1 MCIRSPYE
9 TVKAPNPYEELML
22 MKPLRLPYHILAI
35 LYGTYILVTF
45 LQPVTAQG
53 ATYYVAT
60 TGSDSNPGTST
71 SPWRNPQKCAAAPI
85 RAGDTCIVR
94 SGTYTDT
101 DGNGPVVWVYDRSTT
116 PSGTA
121 SQPITIKSEKPLG
134 AKIVGPSNRNS
145 WGFYVQKP
153 YYVIEGFDIS
163 GVNNN
168 SSTGGGAGV
177 LIVDTGDG
185 TIVRSNNIHHIGRQS
200 CTNSTGGFFAVIVRG
215 ASGVLI
221 EGNRISYIGRKRNG
235 ESGCSTIPD
244 THDHPIYIKAASGT
258 TIRRNVIYNTI
269 MGIPIHVYG
278 GTTSNLSIYH
288 NTIHGYTALA
298 SSHIILSST
307 IRTANIKNNTSTD
320 AKLAM
325 IRLYGLTASGL
336 TISNNVSNGILQHGS
351 ASGVTFSNNLQNTNP
366 AYINKPANDF
376 RLTSSSPVIN
386 HGSKSGVPPVP
397 DGRPDSSAYEYSIQS
412 STAPYLAPTGVSS
425 F

>member
-1 MCIRSPYE
+1 MANRFIKSSHCASLSFSG
-9 TVKAPNPYEELML
+9 VCASL
-22 MKPLRLPYHILAI
+22 ILLGAM
-35 LYGTYILVTF
+35 
-45 LQPVTAQG
+45 TAEG

-60 TGSDSNPGTST
+60 TGNDSNSGTSS
-71 SPWRNPQKCAAAPI
+71 SPWRNPQRCTTSPI

-101 DGNGPVVWVYDRSTT
+101 NGDGPVVYVHDRTTT

-134 AKIVGPSNRNS
+134 AKIVGPSNRNG

-168 SSTGGGAGV
+168 SSTGGGAGI

-185 TIVRSNNIHHIGRQS
+185 TIVRLNAIHHIGRQS

-221 EGNRISYIGRKRNG
+221 ERNRISYIGRKRNG
-235 ESGCSTIPD
+235 ESGCSTVPD
-244 THDHPIYIKAASGT
+244 THDHAIYIKAASGT

-278 GTTSNLSIYH
+278 GTTSNLNIYH
-288 NTIHGYTALA
+288 NTLHGYTALA
-298 SSHIILSST
+298 SSHILLSST

-320 AKLAM
+320 ANRAM
-325 IRLYGLTASGL
+325 VRLYNLTASGV
-336 TISNNVSNGILQHGS
+336 TISNNVSSGSLQFGS

-366 AYINKPANDF
+366 AYINKSANDF

-386 HGSKSGVPPVP
+386 RGTTSGIPPVP
-397 DGRPDSSAYEYSIQS
+397 DGKPDSSAYEYSLQS
-412 STAPYLAPTGVSS
+412 STASLLTPTGVSS